1 MPRLRLEITHT
12 VPNPLPP
19 GVAPFTGQS
28 ARCWRSAATTGGTCH
43 SLPPA
48 HHRRR
53 TTGPPPVAEAVV
65 VERKLFVSS
74 TPHGFVKA
82 AAANKA
88 TSRRSG
94 GSTEVTFT
102 QDGKYR
108 VVGRL
113 NAQNQVERVQ
123 TWIDNP
129 VLGDMLVE
137 TTYSGYRDFGGV
149 SFRQESSSHK
159 ADIRRWS

>member
-1 MPRLRLEITHT
+1 M
-12 VPNPLPP
+12 
-19 GVAPFTGQS
+19 
-28 ARCWRSAATTGGTCH
+28 
-43 SLPPA
+43 
-48 HHRRR
+48 
-53 TTGPPPVAEAVV
+53 AEAVV
-65 VERKLFVSS
+65 VERKLFVWS

-113 NAQNQVERVQ
+113 SAQNQVKRVQ

-149 SFRQESSSHK
+149 NSRQESSSHK